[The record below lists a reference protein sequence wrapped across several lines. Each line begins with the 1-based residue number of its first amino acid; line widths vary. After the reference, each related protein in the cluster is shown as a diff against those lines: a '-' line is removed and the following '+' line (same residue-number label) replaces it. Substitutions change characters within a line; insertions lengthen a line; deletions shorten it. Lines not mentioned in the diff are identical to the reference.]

1 MALLEVDDL
10 QTQFFTE
17 DGVVRA
23 VDGLSYRIE
32 RGEKFGIVGE
42 SGAGKS
48 VASLSL
54 MKLIDDPGRIVDGSI
69 RFTDEAT
76 VEEFETDFPEHVIDV
91 EMLRDEH
98 DVTELVDRLL
108 DDGVAPSSIARDDR
122 LSADADASTV
132 VRDGEVTI
140 RDLVDSRYGV
150 ELGIV
155 DDDAFIVHDGS
166 ERYIEIT
173 RAAGE
178 GLRRLRGGHISMVFQ
193 DPHTALNPVYTIGE
207 QIAEAIRIHM
217 DLTESEVKERVI
229 EMLGTVGIPDPEER
243 YNNYPHEFSGGMQQR
258 AVIAVA
264 LSCDPDLII
273 ADEPTTALDVTI
285 EAQIL
290 ELLDEL
296 TDETGTA
303 IQMITHDLGVVA
315 GVCDRVAVMYAGK
328 PVEIAPVEELYYD
341 PKHPYTVGLMGSI
354 PRIGDGRER
363 LDTIP
368 GTMPDLVQVPPG
380 CSFHPRCPYAEEAC
394 TKKEPQLVNTDTG
407 ELSDPDEYRDHVAAC
422 LEYTGDLQHGL
433 DYEVVIQEGVET
445 NVGADLETTEGND

>member
-1 MALLEVDDL
+1 MALLEVEDL
-10 QTQFFTE
+10 RTQFYTE

-54 MKLIDDPGRIVDGSI
+54 MRLIDDPGRVVGGSI
-69 RFTDEAT
+69 RFYEEST
-76 VEEFETDFPEHVIDV
+76 VERFEREFPKRVVDV
-91 EMLRDEH
+91 ADLRAEH
-98 DVTELVDRLL
+98 DVTELVGQLL
-108 DDGVAPSSIARDDR
+108 EEGVAPSSIADDR
-122 LSADADASTV
+122 LDADADAATV
-132 VRDGEVTI
+132 VTDGEI
-140 RDLVDSRYGV
+140 GMRDLVDSRYGV
-150 ELGIV
+150 DLGIV
-155 DDDAFIVHDGS
+155 DDDAVVVRDGS

-173 RAAGE
+173 RADGE
-178 GLRRLRGGHISMVFQ
+178 PLRQLRGNHIAMIFQ
-193 DPHTALNPVYTIGE
+193 DPQTALNPVYTIGE
-207 QIAEAIRIHM
+207 QISEAIRTHM
-217 DLTESEVKERVI
+217 DLDSGAVKDRAI
-229 EMLGTVGIPDPEER
+229 DMLDQVGIPDPESR
-243 YNNYPHEFSGGMQQR
+243 YDNYPHEFSGGMQQR

-290 ELLDEL
+290 GLLDDL
-296 TDETGTA
+296 TTEMGTA

-394 TKKEPQLVNTDTG
+394 TRKEPELTAVDTG
-407 ELSDPDEYRDHVAAC
+407 DRADPIDDDAHAAAC
-422 LEYTGDLQHGL
+422 LEYTGDLQQGL
-433 DYEVVIQEGVET
+433 DYEVHVGEGIET
-445 NVGADLETTEGND
+445 GAGSETTEDNQ

>member
-1 MALLEVDDL
+1 MTLLEVEDL
-10 QTQFFTE
+10 RTQFYTE

-32 RGEKFGIVGE
+32 RGEKFGVVGE

-54 MKLIDDPGRIVDGSI
+54 MRLIDDPGRVAGGSI
-69 RFTDEAT
+69 RFYDEST
-76 VEEFETDFPEHVIDV
+76 VDRFEREFPKRVVDV
-91 EMLRDEH
+91 AELRAEH
-98 DVTELVDRLL
+98 DVTELVGRLL
-108 DDGVAPSSIARDDR
+108 DEGVAPSSIADDR
-122 LSADADASTV
+122 IDSDADAATV
-132 VRDGEVTI
+132 VRDGDVGM

-150 ELGIV
+150 DLGIV
-155 DDDAFIVHDGS
+155 DDDAVVVHDGS

-173 RAAGE
+173 RADGE
-178 GLRRLRGGHISMVFQ
+178 PLRQLRGNHIAMIFQ
-193 DPHTALNPVYTIGE
+193 DPQTALNPVYTIGE
-207 QIAEAIRIHM
+207 QISEAIRTHM
-217 DLTESEVKERVI
+217 DLDAEAVKDRAI
-229 EMLGTVGIPDPEER
+229 DMLDQVGIPDPESR
-243 YNNYPHEFSGGMQQR
+243 YDNYPHEFSGGMQQR

-285 EAQIL
+285 EAQLL
-290 ELLDEL
+290 ELLDDL
-296 TDETGTA
+296 TTETGTA

-354 PRIGDGRER
+354 PRIGDSRER

-394 TKKEPQLVNTDTG
+394 TRKEPNLTAVDSG
-407 ELSDPDEYRDHVAAC
+407 DRADPIHDDAHAAAC
-422 LEYTGDLQHGL
+422 LEYTGDLQQGL
-433 DYEVVIQEGVET
+433 DYEVHVGEGIET
-445 NVGADLETTEGND
+445 GAGGETTEEKR